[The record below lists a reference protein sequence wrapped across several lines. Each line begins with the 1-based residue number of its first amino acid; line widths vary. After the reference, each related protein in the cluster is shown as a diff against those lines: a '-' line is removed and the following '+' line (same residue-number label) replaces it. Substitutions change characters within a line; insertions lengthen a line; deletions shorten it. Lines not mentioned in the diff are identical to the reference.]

1 MIEDITTAIVFVTV
15 CMPFLAVT
23 LWAIVDASG
32 REFAT
37 LKQKVVWM
45 LVASVPFIGFVIYL
59 IFGRWRGKKEG
70 AQS

>member
-37 LKQKVVWM
+37 FKQKVVWM

-59 IFGRWRGKKEG
+59 IFGRWRGKRGG